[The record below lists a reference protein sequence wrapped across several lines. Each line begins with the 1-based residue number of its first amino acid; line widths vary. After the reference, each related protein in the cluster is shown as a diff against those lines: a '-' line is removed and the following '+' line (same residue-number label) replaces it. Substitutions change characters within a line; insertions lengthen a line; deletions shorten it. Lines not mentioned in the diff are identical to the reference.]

1 MKKRYVFFIGVIF
14 LFGCYEHMPP
24 FIAAQNKAEHYLDS
38 LYRPD
43 TIGVKIG
50 MGSITIKDYAAPVKR
65 SEFQQNIDLSE
76 IRTINWSDFTRKTND
91 IVVKR
96 KGDAKGSTV
105 ILKYQVR
112 HTEHITAFFVG
123 SPLREVFDK
132 IQFK

>member
-1 MKKRYVFFIGVIF
+1 
-14 LFGCYEHMPP
+14 
-24 FIAAQNKAEHYLDS
+24 
-38 LYRPD
+38 
-43 TIGVKIG
+43 
-50 MGSITIKDYAAPVKR
+50 MGSITIKDYATPVKR

-96 KGDAKGSTV
+96 KGDAKGSIV

-112 HTEHITAFFVG
+112 HTEHIIAFFVD

-132 IQFK
+132 IQIK